1 MKNVNK
7 SDIIIVQDM
16 HVPDFQSRVNQ
27 LVRRGYAMV
36 RFAAVGVP
44 EHSKYKSE
52 LTAVMQLKK

>member
-1 MKNVNK
+1 MKNANK

-16 HVPDFQSRVNQ
+16 RVPDFQSRVNQ

-36 RFAAVGVP
+36 HFAAVAVS
-44 EHSKYKSE
+44 ESNRYNSE